1 MEDLTQLRKKID
13 VVDEQILR
21 LLCERV
27 KICRDI
33 GSIKKT
39 RGIPVRDAERER
51 RVYLRICE
59 QAKLL
64 GLDPMYVEAMY
75 REIVN
80 MCSSV
85 QE

>member
-1 MEDLTQLRKKID
+1 MADLKQLRIRID
-13 VVDEQILR
+13 AVDKQLLD

-33 GSIKKT
+33 GCVKKEQ
-39 RGIPVRDAERER
+39 GIPVRDAERER
-51 RVYLRICE
+51 NVYLRIRE
-59 QAKLL
+59 QAEVL
-64 GLDPMYVEAMY
+64 GLDPMRVEAMY